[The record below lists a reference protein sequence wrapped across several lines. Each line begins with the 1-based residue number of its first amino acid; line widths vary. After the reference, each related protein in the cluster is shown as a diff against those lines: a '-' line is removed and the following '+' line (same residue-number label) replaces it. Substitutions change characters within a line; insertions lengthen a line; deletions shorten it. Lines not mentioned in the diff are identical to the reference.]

1 MGKNTPVCFAR
12 VIILVCFMAA
22 STASAAENPARP
34 PVQVPAEVSAVAP
47 PGSCAADPTAE
58 RCPPVKR
65 IVSVEEQAD
74 DGSTSFAP
82 LPDDEKASASRR
94 RARRK
99 VTAAQAVGFA
109 CAVQSWDPV
118 KLFHP
123 GGDAFIRAS
132 GANDCRAGV
141 GVTYQELYVS
151 LQRWLN
157 DRWENLATNRA
168 VRYGS
173 GRISEIAGFNCHH
186 ERLIAYRT
194 EAFAYA
200 VVNGVGYTGTD
211 RAYQNHT
218 CWP

>member
-1 MGKNTPVCFAR
+1 MGKNTTVCCAG
-12 VIILVCFMAA
+12 VIILACFMTV

-34 PVQVPAEVSAVAP
+34 PVKVPAEVLAVGP
-47 PGSCAADPTAE
+47 PGSCAADLTAE
-58 RCPPVKR
+58 RCPPVER
-65 IVSVEEQAD
+65 IVSVEEPSD

-82 LPDDEKASASRR
+82 LAPADEKASVSRR

-132 GANDCRAGV
+132 GANDCRHGV

-157 DRWENLATNRA
+157 DRWENLATK
-168 VRYGS
+168 
-173 GRISEIAGFNCHH
+173 
-186 ERLIAYRT
+186 
-194 EAFAYA
+194 
-200 VVNGVGYTGTD
+200 
-211 RAYQNHT
+211 
-218 CWP
+218 